1 LKKQKVHTRSLR
13 RLLLGWLLIPLLVL
27 LALGSV
33 GTFFMARNAANDAYD
48 KELLDPMLALAQYI
62 RVIHGKPV
70 LDLPASAQ
78 NLLLVDAYDNIY
90 YQLIAAD
97 GTRLGG
103 NLYLPIPAQIS
114 DKPLFYNTAFRGRNI
129 RAATLKM
136 HVNGG
141 GSVYLQV
148 AETLDKRDH
157 HLVGILAEMLAPAVI
172 IALAAVLLVWFGVR
186 RGLAPLQSLQ
196 KEIAARSHRDLRPV
210 PEHHAPDEVRP
221 VVASLNA
228 LLARLNDSMNGQQ
241 RFLANA
247 AHQLRTPLSGLQ
259 TQVELALRGTMTAEL
274 RATLTQLL
282 DATVRTAHLA
292 NQLLTL
298 ARAEPGAM
306 SPDAMQPLDLHKVV
320 EDAAQEWVPRAM
332 VRQIDLGFDIETTL
346 LIGEPLLI
354 RELLANLIDNALR
367 YTPAGGSVTVRCR
380 QANGAVL
387 EVEDNG
393 IGIPE
398 SQREKVLER
407 FHRVEGSPGG
417 GCGLGLAIVQEIA
430 RIHGATLEITA
441 PPAGRGTLVCIS
453 FPQSNTFSNT

>member
-1 LKKQKVHTRSLR
+1 MHTRSLR

-33 GTFFMARNAANDAYD
+33 GTFYMARNAANDAYD

-62 RVIHGKPV
+62 QVVNGKPV
-70 LDLPASAQ
+70 LNLPPGARD
-78 NLLLVDAYDNIY
+78 LLLVNAYDNIY
-90 YQLIAAD
+90 YQLVAAD
-97 GTRLGG
+97 GTRLAG
-103 NLYLPIPAQIS
+103 NLYLPVPAQIS
-114 DKPLFYNTAFRGRNI
+114 DKPVFYNSAFRGRDI
-129 RAATLKM
+129 RIAALKM
-136 HVNGG
+136 HLPNG
-141 GSVYLQV
+141 SSAYLQV
-148 AETLDKRDH
+148 AETLNKRDH
-157 HLVGILAEMLAPAVI
+157 HLAGILAEMLAPAVV
-172 IALAAVLLVWFGVR
+172 IALAAVLLVWFGIR

-196 KEIAARSHRDLRPV
+196 EEIAARSHRDLRPV

-259 TQVELALRGTMTAEL
+259 TQVELALRGTMSAEL
-274 RATLTQLL
+274 RATLTHLL

-306 SPDAMQPLDLHKVV
+306 SPDAMQPLDLRNVV
-320 EDAAQEWVPRAM
+320 EDAAREWVPRAM
-332 VRQIDLGFDIETTL
+332 ERQIDLGFDMENTSL
-346 LIGEPLLI
+346 VGEPLLI

-367 YTPAGGSVTVRCR
+367 YTPAGGSVTVRCL
-380 QANGAVL
+380 QAGAAVL

-398 SQREKVLER
+398 SQRDKVLER
-407 FHRVEGSPGG
+407 FHRVEGSPGD

-430 RIHGATLEITA
+430 RVHDATLEILA
-441 PPAGRGTLVCIS
+441 PPAGRGTLIRVS
-453 FPQSNTFSNT
+453 FSQSNVFSST